1 MVRYVIIPSD
11 LAHDLHEPLRD
22 HYAADPSIRVI
33 VERRTP
39 GEPGTLGDGAAKRR
53 TGDRGPSQRMTIS
66 AAAPGSLPPEAVPHA
81 HRLRFLRLLEPD
93 APDLAD
99 RESLR
104 LVARFQHGDPD
115 AFDAL
120 YRRHYDSVYGYLRLS
135 LRDAHLAEDVT
146 QHVFVRALRALPR
159 YRFRPGVPLWS
170 WLREIARNEARR
182 TLRARGVAVEA
193 HDPGEL
199 EATKPSV
206 VDWQGER
213 ALLALGE
220 LLPERQ
226 QHVFIL
232 RYGVGLSIAETAAV
246 MSISEDAVKGLGKRA
261 LARVREEFRPDD
273 EPARPESRP
282 HRLSL
287 VNRIRLSP
295 VLRGRLGV
303 ATGAG

>member
-11 LAHDLHEPLRD
+11 LAHELHEPLRE
-22 HYAADPSIRVI
+22 HYGTDPSIRVI
-33 VERRTP
+33 VERRGP
-39 GEPGTLGDGAAKRR
+39 EEPEGEPAKRR
-53 TGDRGPSQRMTIS
+53 AGDRGPSQRVTIS
-66 AAAPGSLPPEAVPHA
+66 ASAPGSLPAEAAPHA
-81 HRLRFLRLLEPD
+81 HRLRFLRLLETDSPEM
-93 APDLAD
+93 AD

-115 AFDAL
+115 AFDAI

-135 LRDAHLAEDVT
+135 LRDSHLAEDVA
-146 QHVFVRALRALPR
+146 QLVFVRALRALPR
-159 YRFRPGVPLWS
+159 YRFQPGVPLWS

-182 TLRARGVAVEA
+182 TLRPRAVAVEA
-193 HDPGEL
+193 HDPAEL
-199 EATKPSV
+199 EATKPSLSG
-206 VDWQGER
+206 WQGER
-213 ALLALGE
+213 TLVALGE

-246 MSISEDAVKGLGKRA
+246 MAVSQDAVKSLSKRA
-261 LARVREEFRPDD
+261 LARVREDFRPED
-273 EPARPESRP
+273 ETAGPESRP

-287 VNRIRLSP
+287 VNRIRMSP

-303 ATGAG
+303 AAGTG